1 MALGVMARSW
11 PLRPRSLH
19 ADCCAGE
26 RVIERK
32 VKPNNR
38 LQKKPISARYRL
50 FSNLSQAAEDP
61 RKTKK

>member
-1 MALGVMARSW
+1 MALSVMAGLW
-11 PLRPRSLH
+11 PMRLRSLR
-19 ADCCAGE
+19 ADFCAGE

-32 VKPNNR
+32 VKPK
-38 LQKKPISARYRL
+38 QSPTKKPISARYRL